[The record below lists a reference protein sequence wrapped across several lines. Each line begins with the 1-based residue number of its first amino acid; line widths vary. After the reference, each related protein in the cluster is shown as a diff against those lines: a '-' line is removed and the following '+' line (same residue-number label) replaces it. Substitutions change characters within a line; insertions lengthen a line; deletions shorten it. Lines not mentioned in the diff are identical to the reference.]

1 MAIKI
6 PRLQD
11 IILFEDE
18 NIIALNKPPGITTET
33 DNAPDSVSLADIAKK
48 YNPEIRIVHRLD
60 RETSGVIL
68 GAKNDEWYRYFSMAF
83 ERRKV
88 HKEYHA
94 LVAGIWKL
102 EDKTI
107 ELPLSKK
114 GSHKGVVDH
123 REGKRAI
130 TIVNTLENF
139 KDYTL
144 LRCEPVTGRFH
155 QIRVHLASIR
165 CPIVGDELYGGKPFF
180 LSEVKR
186 KYKVSDK
193 DETEQ
198 PVMGRTAL
206 HAAALHF
213 QYPEEVDKTITA
225 PYPKDMEITLKL
237 LRKFSTI

>member
-1 MAIKI
+1 MKY
-6 PRLQD
+6 PRIQD
-11 IILFEDE
+11 IILYEDE
-18 NIIALNKPPGITTET
+18 NIIALNKPAQVTTEAE
-33 DNAPDSVSLADIAKK
+33 NAPDALSLSDMAKRYNAD
-48 YNPEIRIVHRLD
+48 IRIVHRLD
-60 RETSGVIL
+60 RETSGVII

-88 HKEYHA
+88 RKEYHA
-94 LVAGIWKL
+94 LVAGVWKL
-102 EDKTI
+102 EDKAI

-114 GSHKGVVDH
+114 GSYKAVVDH

-130 TIVNTLENF
+130 TIVNTAENF

-165 CPIVGDELYGGKPFF
+165 CPIIGDALYGGKPFF
-180 LSEVKR
+180 LSDVKR
-186 KYKVSDK
+186 KFKKNDK
-193 DETEQ
+193 EDEQ

-213 QYPEEVDKTITA
+213 EYPEGTEKSVVA
-225 PYPKDMEITLKL
+225 PYPKDLEISLKL
-237 LRKFSTI
+237 LRKFSTM

>member
-1 MAIKI
+1 MKY
-6 PRLQD
+6 PRIQD

-18 NIIALNKPPGITTET
+18 NIIALNKPPGITTEAE
-33 DNAPDSVSLADIAKK
+33 NAPDALSLADIAKK
-48 YNPEIRIVHRLD
+48 YNSEIRIIHRLD

-88 HKEYHA
+88 QKEYHA
-94 LVAGIWKL
+94 LVGGIWKL

-107 ELPLSKK
+107 ELPLGKK
-114 GSHKGVVDH
+114 GSYKAVVDH
-123 REGKRAI
+123 RDGKRAI
-130 TIVNTLENF
+130 TIVNTQENF

-186 KYKVSDK
+186 KYKVSEK

-198 PVMGRTAL
+198 PVIGRTAL

-213 QYPEEVDKTITA
+213 QYPEGEEKSVTA
-225 PYPKDMEITLKL
+225 PYPKDLEITLKL
-237 LRKFSTI
+237 LRKHSAV